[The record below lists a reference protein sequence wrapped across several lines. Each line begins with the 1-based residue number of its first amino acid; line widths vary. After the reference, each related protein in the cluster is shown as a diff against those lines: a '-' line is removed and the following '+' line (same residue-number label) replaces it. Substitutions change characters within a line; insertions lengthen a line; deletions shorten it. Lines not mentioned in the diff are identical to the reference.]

1 MDWLSVLS
9 LILIGI
15 ILIVVEVIFIP
26 GTTVVGILGSL
37 FTIVGIAVGY
47 STFGSPIGSYILIA
61 TLFAIGVVFFIAFK
75 TGAWSSFALKD
86 AMVGKVNE
94 DYKPNLQIEQRGVA
108 LSSLRPIGKAE
119 FDDRTYE
126 VRTIGNY
133 VDAGHP
139 LKIIKLEGNN
149 IFVEPIND

>member
-37 FTIVGIAVGY
+37 FTIAGIAVGY
-47 STFGSPIGSYILIA
+47 STFGSPTGSYILIA
-61 TLFAIGVVFFIAFK
+61 SLFAIGLVFFTAFK
-75 TGAWSSFALKD
+75 TGAWSSFALKE
-86 AMVGKVNE
+86 AIVGKVNE

-119 FDDRTYE
+119 FDDKTYE

-133 VDAGHP
+133 VDAGHS

-149 IFVEPIND
+149 IFVEPINE